1 MGEGGGWGEMSLQLH
16 TLQITVCV
24 SSDSTN
30 VSAPNKNTQQYA
42 SMQPITIML
51 LSLGDDCLMILKSKT
66 VRLKDRVT
74 GIKELHY
81 PVLGN

>member
-1 MGEGGGWGEMSLQLH
+1 MSGERCPSNYIPYRSQF
-16 TLQITVCV
+16 V

-66 VRLKDRVT
+66 VRLKD
-74 GIKELHY
+74 
-81 PVLGN
+81 